1 MKLSTEIYTPFVEQC
16 KQFYCRFFGFRVK
29 FELEGFV
36 VLQHQQKPEY
46 EILFCVPDS
55 PFVHELFHPRFEGNG
70 VLLQMEVANVEK
82 EFSRLKSLNLPI
94 ELPLIEEPVNGKH
107 FTVKDPSGVLVDVVQ
122 FNK

>member
-1 MKLSTEIYTPFVEQC
+1 MNRGATAILQSAIPMAWGLILWNIISPNNMKLSTEIYTPFVEQC

-46 EILFCVPDS
+46 KLLFCVPDS

-82 EFSRLKSLNLPI
+82 EFSRLKSLNLP
-94 ELPLIEEPVNGKH
+94 
-107 FTVKDPSGVLVDVVQ
+107 
-122 FNK
+122 